1 MDSLAFLVAAIVVTV
16 LLLGAVATTLSA
28 IGWRVA
34 GAIVGVLAIA
44 AAGSLGWR
52 VPQAWAIWLPPL
64 LAGAW
69 AFWRG
74 RDGGSPRR

>member
-1 MDSLAFLVAAIVVTV
+1 MESLALLVAAIVGAV
-16 LLLGAVATTLSA
+16 LLLGAVAAALSA
-28 IGWRVA
+28 VGWRTA
-34 GAIVGVLAIA
+34 GAIVGVLAMV

-64 LAGAW
+64 IAGAW
-69 AFWRG
+69 SFWRG

>member
-1 MDSLAFLVAAIVVTV
+1 MESLALLVACIIGTV
-16 LLLGAVATTLSA
+16 LLLGAVAAVLSIA
-28 IGWRVA
+28 GWRTA
-34 GAIVGVLAIA
+34 GAIVGVLAIV

-64 LAGAW
+64 VAGAW

-74 RDGGSPRR
+74 RE

>member
-1 MDSLAFLVAAIVVTV
+1 MESLALLAAAIVGTV
-16 LLLGAVATTLSA
+16 LILGAVSATLSA
-28 IGWRVA
+28 VGWRTA
-34 GAIVGVLAIA
+34 GAIVGVLAIV
-44 AAGSLGWR
+44 AAGSLGWQ

-64 LAGAW
+64 IAGGW

>member
-1 MDSLAFLVAAIVVTV
+1 MESLALLAAAITATV
-16 LLLGAVATTLSA
+16 LLLGVIASLLSA
-28 IGWRVA
+28 IGWRTA
-34 GAIVGVLAIA
+34 GAIVGVLAMV